1 MAKVLMKGNEAIAEA
16 AIRAGCLNYFA
27 YPITPQSEVA
37 EYLAWRMPEVGGVF
51 LQGESEVA
59 VSYMIHGAASAGERV
74 FTTSSSPGISLMSEA
89 VSYMIGA
96 QVPAVFVNIMR
107 GGPGLGGILPSQ
119 ADYAQA
125 TKGIGHGDGRM
136 LVMAPAT
143 VQEAAEMVM
152 QAFPLAERYRNP
164 VMILGDGLI
173 GQMMEP
179 VEFPDHLKSEPSN
192 KDQWATN
199 GMDTRGSDK
208 PNVVKSL
215 YLDPEDLNDHNLE
228 LRAKYERMKQEIVRS
243 EAHNLDGDYRILIV
257 AYGTMSRVCKTAVDD
272 LKSQGLEVGLLR
284 PQTLYPFPEQ
294 AVYDAAVKP
303 HCQKVLSI
311 EMNMGQMLEDVERSI
326 KGCKPVQWYG
336 KCGGDIP
343 TPEEIIEL
351 IQAEVAC
358 KSERQSWPRHFRNLD
373 ASMTDRPTIVRV
385 APMAWPIAWWPRS
398 LMNWGFA
405 DVRWGWRRW
414 AAPY

>member
-1 MAKVLMKGNEAIAEA
+1 MSKVLMKGNEAIAEA

-59 VSYMIHGAASAGERV
+59 VSYMIHGAACAGERV

-89 VSYMIGA
+89 ISYMAGA
-96 QVPAVFVNIMR
+96 QAPAVFVNIMR

-125 TKGIGHGDGRM
+125 TKGIGHGDGRL

-152 QAFPLAERYRNP
+152 KAFPLAEKYRNP
-164 VMILGDGLI
+164 VMVLGDGLI

-179 VEFPDHLKSEPSN
+179 VEFPDHLKTEPSN

-199 GMDTRGSDK
+199 GMDTRGADK
-208 PNVVKSL
+208 PNIVKSL
-215 YLDPEDLNDHNLE
+215 FLDPKELNDNNLI
-228 LRAKYERMKQEIVRS
+228 LRAKYEQMKKEEVRYETYNL
-243 EAHNLDGDYRILIV
+243 EADYQVLIV
-257 AYGTMSRVCKTAVDD
+257 SYGTMSRVCKTAVDA
-272 LKSQGLEVGLLR
+272 LKEQGIDVALLR
-284 PQTLYPFPEQ
+284 PQTLFPFPEDAIFQ
-294 AVYDAAVKP
+294 AVQKDGCK
-303 HCQKVLSI
+303 KVLCV
-311 EMNMGQMLEDVERSI
+311 EMSMGQMLEDVQRSVQ
-326 KGCKPVQWYG
+326 GRCLVQWYG
-336 KCGGDIP
+336 KCGGDVP

-351 IQAEVAC
+351 VRTE
-358 KSERQSWPRHFRNLD
+358 LD
-373 ASMTDRPTIVRV
+373 K
-385 APMAWPIAWWPRS
+385 
-398 LMNWGFA
+398 
-405 DVRWGWRRW
+405 
-414 AAPY
+414 